1 MSSSLDDD
9 CAGIL
14 NTYWKDC
21 NAIVMVF
28 WFEVRWLQFVEHRKT
43 AVEVVE
49 VFKYQTTR
57 CDKDGD

>member
-14 NTYWKDC
+14 KTYWKDC
-21 NAIVMVF
+21 NTIVIVF

-49 VFKYQTTR
+49 VF
-57 CDKDGD
+57 